1 MNWSQF
7 QKNIDM
13 RVRIEPP
20 ACRLSDVGHVLP
32 ESHEEWLIE
41 SISSD
46 TIKLRNLI
54 SNHVAELGKDH
65 VYDYRSDPSR
75 TKGDVKYGFLILK
88 VQVFVQGPEIWLR
101 PNSRPGESVAPSNL
115 SHHQVQW
122 TELVKVDA
130 RSGIPRNAH
139 FASIQYRLWSDVQG
153 TPLLLRISSNAE
165 GTLSQELS
173 GPSGVAK
180 LMIAEPQTFYVSF
193 SHPMVQYEMSVI
205 GYEF

>member
-1 MNWSQF
+1 MNWNQF
-7 QKNIDM
+7 QKNIGM

-20 ACRLSDVGHVLP
+20 ACRLNDAGHILP

-41 SISSD
+41 SISAD
-46 TIKLRNLI
+46 TINLRNLT

-88 VQVFVQGPEIWLR
+88 VQVFMQGDDIWLR

-115 SHHQVQW
+115 AHHQVQW

-130 RSGIPRNAH
+130 RSGIPLNAH
-139 FASIQYRLWSDVQG
+139 VASLQYRLWSDVRG
-153 TPLLLRISSNAE
+153 IPLLLRISSNAE

-180 LMIAEPQTFYVSF
+180 LMVVEPQTFYVSF
-193 SHPMVQYEMSVI
+193 SHPMVQHEMSVI